1 MQMKRWGAFLFTVLL
16 LILCAGHANERACCP
31 QQRRTAPCIELP
43 GKLRL
48 QIYEQS
54 AGETANLEALD
65 AFVDDGVSLKIDQ
78 LQGETETKQRWLPH
92 SLVAWKNS

>member
-1 MQMKRWGAFLFTVLL
+1 MPTSV
-16 LILCAGHANERACCP
+16 HAALNSGG
-31 QQRRTAPCIELP
+31 TAPCIELP

-78 LQGETETKQRWLPH
+78 LQGET
-92 SLVAWKNS
+92 